1 MLLFVETVVYS
12 RISIFIQIGDCF
24 VGTSSDW
31 STNFATM
38 EEKVDEQLKSL
49 EKTFLKDFGK
59 EVSITVDWN
68 NSKFSN
74 KDNKYKLIEPTVK
87 KGIFGDKASLL
98 NWLKP
103 SKRAMEFFLE
113 KISNIQIV
121 VSTDFTQ
128 QNKIGNQYY
137 YVEFDGASSTL
148 NVTINDGY
156 VNNCDGWGLKVDYLF
171 GKFFIFFFFFNNSPD
186 LNVKD
191 EIFQSDCLE
200 VIKKSQNDFN
210 STFISNIEFEVNW
223 DFLKESKFKEK
234 DEGSRKKIINEL
246 GTIFK
251 KGIKD
256 HKDS

>member
-1 MLLFVETVVYS
+1 MFFVFFVYQIPSTGKITIGQKFDQLQSPRFKFIFRNSNSDCKHLLLLLIIETFVS
-12 RISIFIQIGDCF
+12 CCISIFIQIGVCF
-24 VGTSSDW
+24 FGTSSDW

-68 NSKFSN
+68 TSKFSN

-121 VSTDFTQ
+121 VTTDFTQ

-137 YVEFDGASSTL
+137 YVEFDGASNAL
-148 NVTINDGY
+148 KVTINDGY

-171 GKFFIFFFFFNNSPD
+171 GKFFFFFFF
-186 LNVKD
+186 L
-191 EIFQSDCLE
+191 
-200 VIKKSQNDFN
+200 
-210 STFISNIEFEVNW
+210 
-223 DFLKESKFKEK
+223 
-234 DEGSRKKIINEL
+234 
-246 GTIFK
+246 TIHQ
-251 KGIKD
+251 I
-256 HKDS
+256 